1 MRSMKLLA
9 GVALLS
15 GLMAGSALAQA
26 YHFKLVDKISLPGKA
41 GHGDFVRYDPTDG
54 YVYVSLPN
62 GGAVVDTHTN
72 KVIHYFK
79 SILSPNSHASDK
91 NYVYWTAA
99 GGTGKANQI
108 VVISK
113 KDWKIVKRI
122 NTVGTSPDGL
132 AFDPTSQKLYAQMD
146 DNNWVDVYS
155 SGRTPK
161 FQTKIPLYPSKGSG
175 PDVGTLVPSKNIL
188 YMPDDSWEEAI
199 NINTGKITHKVN
211 THVKVTKL
219 GGTKGQIYDP
229 KTNTVW
235 VGTTTGNVLIFNAD
249 TLKMIKRLPAK
260 GGIDEVS
267 FDPKL
272 GLVYAF
278 DGGASGVDVYDS
290 NTMTPVTFIS
300 TGIGLTHSGTV
311 DLANH
316 DVYAY
321 AGKADALYVY
331 KPEK

>member
-1 MRSMKLLA
+1 MRSIKLLA
-9 GVALLS
+9 GAALLS
-15 GLMAGSALAQA
+15 GMMAGSAFAQS
-26 YHFKLVDKISLPGKA
+26 YHFKLVDKISLPGKP

-54 YVYVSLPN
+54 YIYVSLPN

-79 SILSPNSHASDK
+79 SISSPNSHASDK
-91 NYVYWTAA
+91 NYVYWTVAD
-99 GGTGKANQI
+99 GPGKTNQI

-113 KDWKIVKRI
+113 KDWKIVNRV
-122 NTVGTSPDGL
+122 TTEGTSPDGMWL
-132 AFDPTSQKLYAQMD
+132 DPGNHKLYIAMD
-146 DNNWVDVYS
+146 DNNWIDVYS
-155 SGRTPK
+155 TGHAPK
-161 FQTKIPLYPSKGSG
+161 FETKIPLYPAKGSG

-199 NINTGKITHKVN
+199 NINTDKITHKVN
-211 THVKVTKL
+211 THVKITKL

-235 VGTTTGNVLIFNAD
+235 VGSTTGGVLVFNAD
-249 TLKMIKRLPAK
+249 TLKIIKRLPSK
-260 GGIDEVS
+260 GGIDQVS

-272 GLVYAF
+272 NLVYAF
-278 DGGASGVDVYDS
+278 DGGANGVDVYNA
-290 NTMTPVTFIS
+290 NTMAPVTFIS
-300 TGIGLTHSGTV
+300 TGIGLTHTGTV
-311 DLANH
+311 DLANN
-316 DVYAY
+316 DIYAY